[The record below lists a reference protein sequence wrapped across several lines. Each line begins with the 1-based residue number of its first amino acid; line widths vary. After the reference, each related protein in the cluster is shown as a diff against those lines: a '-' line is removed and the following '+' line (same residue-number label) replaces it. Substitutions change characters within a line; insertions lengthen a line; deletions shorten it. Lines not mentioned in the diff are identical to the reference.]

1 MTIGIYKLNFKGTDK
16 VYIGQSKNI
25 ESRFNS
31 HISALRAGYSTKKL
45 LEAYNS
51 FGTPTIEILC
61 ECRIE
66 ELNDFENETIEIYN
80 AVDNGFN
87 ASYTA
92 GNYPPNPGQLNSQSI
107 YDNSKI
113 IEVFLLLIQN
123 IPCEIISNKTG
134 VKISTI
140 HSISSCHNHK
150 WLATKY
156 PEEYNI
162 LLNRKG
168 RNTADEVLSAK
179 ARGIIYPEIVSPDG
193 ISYSITNL
201 NKFARDHNLNVGNL
215 RSVLIKERHTHK
227 GWHL

>member
-92 GNYPPNPGQLNSQSI
+92 GNYPPNPGQLNSQYI
-107 YDNSKI
+107 
-113 IEVFLLLIQN
+113 
-123 IPCEIISNKTG
+123 
-134 VKISTI
+134 
-140 HSISSCHNHK
+140 
-150 WLATKY
+150 
-156 PEEYNI
+156 
-162 LLNRKG
+162 
-168 RNTADEVLSAK
+168 
-179 ARGIIYPEIVSPDG
+179 
-193 ISYSITNL
+193 
-201 NKFARDHNLNVGNL
+201 
-215 RSVLIKERHTHK
+215 
-227 GWHL
+227 